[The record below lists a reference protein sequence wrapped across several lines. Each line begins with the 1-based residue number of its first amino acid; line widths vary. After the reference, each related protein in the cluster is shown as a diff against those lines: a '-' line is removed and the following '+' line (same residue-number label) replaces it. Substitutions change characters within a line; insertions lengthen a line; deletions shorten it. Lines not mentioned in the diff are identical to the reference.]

1 MKGSGKFD
9 SRGVLERWGDAVWV
23 EGMRVERVA
32 ICEMGV
38 RKIEGLAGG
47 EEGYKEVAGV
57 ELP

>member
-9 SRGVLERWGDAVWV
+9 SRGVLERWGDAMWV
-23 EGMRVERVA
+23 EGMRVERVV

-38 RKIEGLAGG
+38 RKIDAPWGNED
-47 EEGYKEVAGV
+47 GYREIAGV